1 MNEPLFVC
9 LIYLL
14 ERQAGTDLYLMK
26 QVFIPAYQIVY
37 NPIKGFNKRPFL
49 SGVYFSLGEKMEKIR
64 IVIADDHAVVRE
76 GTRALL
82 EKEEDMEVVG
92 EASDGEEAV
101 KLIER
106 LKPDIAILDVSMP
119 KLSGIEVTRQVK
131 TILPSLGIL
140 ILSAYDNDEYVFALL
155 EAGAAGYLLKDG
167 PGKEIA
173 ESVRTVYSGESVL
186 HPSIARKV
194 IQRALSGA
202 AKTVSGKMETDLSDR
217 EIEVLKLAAKGMT
230 NRDIADSLCI
240 SIRTVQGHV
249 NSIFH
254 KLNVGS
260 RTEAVFQSIKKGL
273 LSFDDIA

>member
-1 MNEPLFVC
+1 
-9 LIYLL
+9 
-14 ERQAGTDLYLMK
+14 
-26 QVFIPAYQIVY
+26 
-37 NPIKGFNKRPFL
+37 
-49 SGVYFSLGEKMEKIR
+49 MEKIR

-82 EKEEDMEVVG
+82 EKEIDMKVVG

-101 KLIER
+101 KLIQQ
-106 LKPDIAILDVSMP
+106 LKPDIAILDISMP

-131 TILPSLGIL
+131 AFLPSLGVL

-155 EAGAAGYLLKDG
+155 EAGAAGYLLKDS
-167 PGKEIA
+167 PGREIA

-194 IQRALSGA
+194 IQRALTSA
-202 AKTVSGKMETDLSDR
+202 AKPGTGKLETDLSDR

-230 NRDIADSLCI
+230 NKDIADSLCI

-273 LSFDDIA
+273 ISFEDMA